1 MKADADLSRLAAK
14 AGLFEAFVDMQGITR
29 VAGPDTQR
37 ALLRA
42 NGIAANSPSEVRD
55 SLAQMD
61 AEHSKAFTSQD
72 VVIEAGAAQQV
83 PIARPARFT
92 VCAED
97 TEEILVEGRAEAVVD
112 LLPLPDGVHSL
123 HLEDAAGRQCAH
135 LIAAPV
141 RTPSIEDICG
151 RDRIWG
157 ATAALYG
164 LVGEAGKTLGDYR
177 DLADLAA
184 AFGSV
189 GADFVGINPVH
200 ALGFSATDTISPYS
214 PTHRGFLNADHIALT
229 YQTPAQNGAKLLDY
243 PEHRARHH
251 AALRSAFEAFSAG
264 SDTTARAGFEVF
276 CKNGAAALETFAR
289 FEALS
294 EKHGPDW
301 RRWPTDAVEEN
312 ACPRATAFHKWLQW
326 HADKQLAK
334 AQGAANAHGLGLGL
348 YLDLAVGARRGGA
361 ESWGAEAPVAEG
373 VSLGAPPDH
382 LSPAGQN
389 WQLSAFAPSK
399 MQKCKYANFR
409 QVLRQSMRHAGLLRI
424 DHALGLNRSYWI
436 PDDGSPGGYVRQPFK
451 SLKAIIAIEAVHAG
465 CVIVGEDLGLVPD
478 GFRQDMAL
486 SGFYGYSVLQYEK
499 DKNGQFKPLTD
510 LRHQSLACFGTHDT
524 PTLAGYWGGRD
535 IAWWKQ
541 LGWIGQ
547 KDAAK
552 EAVRRAR
559 DKWQLVDLPAQART
573 TGQTPVDVRDAV
585 HARLASTPVAM
596 VAVQLDDILQVEEA
610 QNLPGTVSEHP
621 NWLRRYPLT
630 LAEIAQSDDLSK
642 TGDIMALAGRANAK
656 WKDNS

>member
-1 MKADADLSRLAAK
+1 
-14 AGLFEAFVDMQGITR
+14 
-29 VAGPDTQR
+29 
-37 ALLRA
+37 
-42 NGIAANSPSEVRD
+42 
-55 SLAQMD
+55 
-61 AEHSKAFTSQD
+61 
-72 VVIEAGAAQQV
+72 
-83 PIARPARFT
+83 
-92 VCAED
+92 
-97 TEEILVEGRAEAVVD
+97 
-112 LLPLPDGVHSL
+112 
-123 HLEDAAGRQCAH
+123 
-135 LIAAPV
+135 
-141 RTPSIEDICG
+141 
-151 RDRIWG
+151 
-157 ATAALYG
+157 
-164 LVGEAGKTLGDYR
+164 
-177 DLADLAA
+177 
-184 AFGSV
+184 
-189 GADFVGINPVH
+189 
-200 ALGFSATDTISPYS
+200 
-214 PTHRGFLNADHIALT
+214 
-229 YQTPAQNGAKLLDY
+229 
-243 PEHRARHH
+243 
-251 AALRSAFEAFSAG
+251 
-264 SDTTARAGFEVF
+264 
-276 CKNGAAALETFAR
+276 
-289 FEALS
+289 
-294 EKHGPDW
+294 
-301 RRWPTDAVEEN
+301 
-312 ACPRATAFHKWLQW
+312 
-326 HADKQLAK
+326 
-334 AQGAANAHGLGLGL
+334 
-348 YLDLAVGARRGGA
+348 
-361 ESWGAEAPVAEG
+361 
-373 VSLGAPPDH
+373 
-382 LSPAGQN
+382 
-389 WQLSAFAPSK
+389 
-399 MQKCKYANFR
+399 
-409 QVLRQSMRHAGLLRI
+409 MRHAGLLRI

-436 PDDGSPGGYVRQPFK
+436 PDDGSPGGYIRQPFK

-499 DKNGQFKPLTD
+499 DKNGRFKPLTD
-510 LRHQSLACFGTHDT
+510 LRRQSLACFGTHDT